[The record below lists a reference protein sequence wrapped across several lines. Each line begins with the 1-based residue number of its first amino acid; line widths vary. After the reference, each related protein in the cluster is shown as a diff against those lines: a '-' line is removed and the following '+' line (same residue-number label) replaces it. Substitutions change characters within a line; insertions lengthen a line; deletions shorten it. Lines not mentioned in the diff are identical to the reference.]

1 MLIGKPMD
9 RRKTLLTGVALA
21 LSCLAACGQHER
33 LLNYQD
39 PTVTPRGD
47 LAASEQAT
55 VDIFQN
61 ASPSVVQIVTLT
73 RLVTRPDLAAIG
85 SGSGFVWDASG
96 HIVTNN
102 HVVEASEILVRW
114 PDGSR
119 AQARVVGRAP
129 TLDIAV
135 LELAEAPN
143 APPLPLGSSA
153 DLKVGQAA
161 FAIGNPFGL
170 DGTLTTG
177 VVSALERRLPAST
190 GRDILGVIQTD
201 AAINPGNSGGPLLDS
216 AGRVIG
222 VTTAIISP
230 SGASSGVGFAVPID
244 AVAKAVPE
252 LIETGRIAIPGIGIL
267 SADETTAARLGIKGV
282 LIWRVMAGTSAASA
296 GLRETN
302 VETGELGD
310 VIVAIGGRSVTHLS
324 DLTAEFDRAGVGA
337 TVDLSIVRKDR
348 PIAVKVKVD
357 DIGPK

>member
-1 MLIGKPMD
+1 MLGGKTWEY
-9 RRKTLLTGVALA
+9 RGALLTSVALA
-21 LSCLAACGQHER
+21 LWVLAACGQQQK
-33 LLNYQD
+33 LLTYQEAA
-39 PTVTPRGD
+39 VAPRGD
-47 LAASEQAT
+47 LTASEQAT
-55 VDIFQN
+55 VDIFRN

-73 RLVTRPDLAAIG
+73 RLVARPDLAAIG

-102 HVVEASEILVRW
+102 HVVEADEILVRW

-119 AQARVVGRAP
+119 SQARVIGRAP
-129 TLDIAV
+129 NLDIAV
-135 LELAEAPN
+135 LALAETPK
-143 APPLPLGSSA
+143 APPLPLGASS
-153 DLKVGQAA
+153 DLQVGQAA

-216 AGRVIG
+216 GGRVIG
-222 VTTAIISP
+222 VTTAIVSP
-230 SGASSGVGFAVPID
+230 SGASSGVGFAVPIN

-252 LIETGRIAIPGIGIL
+252 LIDTGRVATPGIGIP
-267 SADETTAARLGIKGV
+267 STDETNAARLGIRSV
-282 LIWRVMAGTSAASA
+282 LVWRVMTGTSAASA

-310 VIVAIGGRSVTHLS
+310 VIVAIGERPVTHLS
-324 DLTAEFDRAGVGA
+324 DLTAEFDRVGVGA
-337 TVDLSIVRKDR
+337 TVDLSILRKDR
-348 PIAVKVKVD
+348 PITVKVRVD
-357 DIGPK
+357 DIGSN